1 MTQDLAKF
9 IDHTLLKADAT
20 FDQITKLCDE
30 AAEHGFASVCVNPC
44 YVKHAAKM
52 LGGSGVA
59 VCTVVGFPL
68 GANKSKTKA
77 REAKQAI
84 KDGATEIDMVIN
96 VGDLKSGDDDLV
108 YDDIRAVVKVC
119 KKRNAICKCILET
132 SLLTNDEKQRAC
144 DAAKRAKANFVKT
157 STGFST
163 GGATVEDVSLMSK
176 AVAGTGMG
184 VKASGGVRNLA
195 DAEKMIAAGAT
206 RIGASA
212 GIQIVKESQGDAS
225 SSPAA
230 STSY

>member
-1 MTQDLAKF
+1 VTQDIAKF

-30 AAEHGFASVCVNPC
+30 AATHGFASVCVNPC
-44 YVKHAAKM
+44 YVKHAAKL
-52 LGGSGVA
+52 LGGTGVA
-59 VCTVVGFPL
+59 VCTVIGFPL
-68 GANKSKTKA
+68 GASHTKIKA

-96 VGDLKSGDDDLV
+96 VGALKSGKDDLV
-108 YDDIRAVVKVC
+108 YDDIRAVVKAC
-119 KKRNAICKCILET
+119 KKRHSICKCILET
-132 SLLTNDEKQRAC
+132 ALLNDDEKQRAC

-163 GGATVEDVSLMSK
+163 GGATVEDITLMSK
-176 AVAGTGMG
+176 AIAAAGMG
-184 VKASGGVRNLA
+184 VKASGGIRNLA

-212 GIQIVKESQGDAS
+212 GVAIVKESQGAAAS
-225 SSPAA
+225 SPTA
-230 STSY
+230 TNNY

>member
-1 MTQDLAKF
+1 VTPDIAKF

-20 FDQITKLCDE
+20 FDQVSKLCEE
-30 AAEHGFASVCVNPC
+30 AEEHGFASVCVNPC
-44 YVKHAAKM
+44 YVKHAAK
-52 LGGSGVA
+52 LLDGTGVA

-84 KDGATEIDMVIN
+84 KDGANEIDMVIN
-96 VGDLKSGDDDLV
+96 VGALKSGEDELV

-119 KKRNAICKCILET
+119 KKRDALCKCILET
-132 SLLTNDEKQRAC
+132 SLLTDDEKKRAC
-144 DAAKRAKANFVKT
+144 QAAIRAKANFVKT

-212 GIQIVKESQGDAS
+212 GIQIVKESQG
-225 SSPAA
+225 AA
-230 STSY
+230 TPTTATGGY